1 MKSSTFLKRLI
12 AASLAAAGLLAAQAQ
27 ASVVVAGTR
36 VIFPAQEREVTV
48 RLTNDG
54 KTPALVQSWIDRG
67 DADAS
72 PDQIDVP
79 FVLTPA
85 MFRLEPGKGQTLRV
99 IYSKEP
105 LPQDKESLFWLNV
118 LEVPPK
124 AEVGEDA
131 NRLQLAF
138 RTRIKMMFRPAA
150 LAGSADDAP
159 SKITWELVHGA
170 TGKGYALKASNP
182 GPYVVNLASVSLKAD
197 GKDLN
202 AGMGFVLPGE
212 SRVFPVEG
220 LSAAPSSA
228 MSVDYSAINDWG
240 GIVPGKQPAPVTPA
254 R

>member
-1 MKSSTFLKRLI
+1 M
-12 AASLAAAGLLAAQAQ
+12 AAAFTVAGGLATPAQ
-27 ASVVVAGTR
+27 ASVVITGTR

-54 KTPALVQSWIDRG
+54 KIPALVQSWIDTG

-124 AEVGEDA
+124 PELGENT

-159 SKITWELVHGA
+159 AQVTWELVRGEG
-170 TGKGYALKASNP
+170 GKGYALKATNP
-182 GPYVVNLASVSLKAD
+182 SPYVVNLGSISLLAD
-197 GKDLN
+197 GRDLN
-202 AGMGFVLPGE
+202 AGKGYVLPGG
-212 SRVFPVEG
+212 SRTFAVEG
-220 LSAAPSSA
+220 LAAPPASA
-228 MSVDYSAINDWG
+228 VSVNYSAINDWG
-240 GIVPGKQPAPVTPA
+240 GAVQGKQPSAVRLA
-254 R
+254 Q